1 MHNNRFIC
9 RCRRRRLG
17 IWKVLDPRRYRVEN
31 VKNLIKNIKESQGL
45 RSERFDMKVK
55 IYHKSFSFA
64 NQSLSYQ
71 GQ

>member
-1 MHNNRFIC
+1 MHNNRFIG

-31 VKNLIKNIKESQGL
+31 VKNLIKNIKDSQGL

-55 IYHKSFSFA
+55 I
-64 NQSLSYQ
+64 
-71 GQ
+71 